1 MLLFLIG
8 FLIGT
13 ITGGTAGVLAI
24 ALCVISKDKE

>member
-1 MLLFLIG
+1 MILFLTG

-13 ITGGTAGVLAI
+13 ITGGTVGALAI